1 MPNST
6 DPEVR
11 IRETSCANPHQPGNR
26 ATPHFLSFDPTPG
39 AIIAGAVQGIIFDIK
54 RFALHDGPGLR
65 TTVFLKGCPLQCAWC
80 HNPES
85 REFGISR
92 HPGRGGPVTVGR
104 QVTADEVMR
113 EIERDSVFH
122 DESRGGVT
130 FSGGE
135 PLAQPRFLTALLER
149 CGDQGIHRAIDTS
162 GHAPTD
168 ALMNAAQHTEMALF
182 DVKLAAAGTH
192 LQHTGVDGGLIRK
205 NLLEL
210 CRTGIHIELR
220 FPFIPGVTGTAD
232 NLIAMRDFLATLP
245 RPLPLTVLPYHR
257 ASSDKYDRFGLEPLL
272 PDTPEPTAEEVENCR
287 AYFRDVTAN
296 RNPGTERIHNHNM
309 QSAHASHD

>member
-1 MPNST
+1 M
-6 DPEVR
+6 
-11 IRETSCANPHQPGNR
+11 
-26 ATPHFLSFDPTPG
+26 
-39 AIIAGAVQGIIFDIK
+39 QGIIFDIK

-92 HPGRGGPVTVGR
+92 HAGRGGPVTVGR
-104 QVTADEVMR
+104 QVTLDEVMR

-122 DESRGGVT
+122 DESSGGVT

-149 CGDQGIHRAIDTS
+149 CGEQGIHRAIDTS

-168 ALMNAAQHTEMALF
+168 ALLKAAEHAELVLF
-182 DVKLAAAGTH
+182 DVKLAAAVTH
-192 LQHTGVDGGLIRK
+192 HQHTGVDGELIRK

-210 CRTGIHIELR
+210 CGTGVSIELR
-220 FPFIPGVTGTAD
+220 FPFIPGVTGTDA
-232 NLIAMRDFLATLP
+232 NLMAMRDFVATLP

-257 ASSDKYDRFGLEPLL
+257 ASSDKYHRFGLDTLL

-287 AYFRDVTAN
+287 AFFRDVTAGS
-296 RNPGTERIHNHNM
+296 RPDSPRIHHPDTSPAYANH
-309 QSAHASHD
+309 D